1 VSKLKSVYF
10 IEIRRRKGEG
20 NYPLRQN
27 FGAFGSLKKARKW
40 VVENGRET
48 IKDFA
53 KGHPH
58 KELFFMILEN
68 LIDSPG
74 NEWGYAV
81 LALDLDGETDTM
93 F

>member
-1 VSKLKSVYF
+1 MSKLKSVYF
-10 IEIRRRKGEG
+10 VEIRRRKGAE

-27 FGAFGSLKKARKW
+27 FGAFSSSKKAHKW
-40 VVENGRET
+40 VVEHGREAV
-48 IKDFA
+48 KDFA

-81 LALDLDGETDTM
+81 LALDLDGKTDTL